1 MSEVFLGIDLGTTT
15 TLIARAIEGEQA
27 ISVRVLDI
35 PQKSRNQEMEDLPY
49 LPSVAYLPLDKPP
62 MIGLEAVRLG
72 SQDPSRLVRAV
83 KRHMGRRIILPFVER
98 EPYEISA
105 LYLEKALREGKHQL
119 PMEDMVF
126 TVTVPASFTT
136 NQRADTLLA
145 LQKAC
150 ESVKI
155 TYPRDEGQLFISE
168 PVAAMLAFLN
178 EEFERSHFSRRLD
191 LSKENRIVVYDIG
204 GGTLDLTLV
213 FIEPSDRKQPV
224 RNLTDLRIN
233 VDSISYY
240 NPFGG
245 EDFDFKLALELHQ
258 RWLETNPDLAEI
270 SLSPRERQGVRLD
283 LMNIAKDTKEK
294 LSEQMSLQGEI
305 FFDEE
310 DDEEITQRYSGE
322 IRLQDTEYHI
332 EGEINAEEYRE
343 LVADLVDNESRKSLL
358 TPLKDLLNKT
368 GFDPQRLDGLLIV
381 GGMGKLPLIK
391 ESLSSYWGNDRV
403 WLFNPPDQAVVSGAA
418 IYSYLRRRFP
428 GFSLSEPAADAYYVR
443 AKTYFDLILPANT
456 KKKPGEKKRY
466 DLTVDSDRLLLEIF
480 AGEEPNPDQTI
491 KDIYPTLIAQGS
503 TIIALGKKYK
513 KKTPVYIQ
521 MLYES
526 ETGEED
532 HTKVP
537 WIYVWVESDSGEPLF
552 RRRYSKFIEE
562 DRHEKSI

>member
-1 MSEVFLGIDLGTTT
+1 MLEVFLGIDLGTTT

-35 PQKSRNQEMEDLPY
+35 PQKSSNQEIDLSY
-49 LPSVAYLPLDKPP
+49 LPSVAYFPLDKPP

-83 KRHMGRRIILPFVER
+83 KRHMGRRIILPFVKR
-98 EPYEISA
+98 APYEISA
-105 LYLEKALREGKHQL
+105 LYLEKALLEGKHQL

-150 ESVKI
+150 KEVKI
-155 TYPRDEGQLFISE
+155 PYPESDEGQLFISE

-178 EEFERSHFSRRLD
+178 EEFDRPIAVRKLD
-191 LSKENRIVVYDIG
+191 LSKVNRIVVYDIG

-213 FIEPSDRKQPV
+213 YIEPKKEPV
-224 RNLTDLRIN
+224 QNLADLDIN

-245 EDFDFKLALELHQ
+245 EDFDFKLALELHR
-258 RWLETNPDLAEI
+258 RWLESIPDLAEI
-270 SLSPRERQGVRLD
+270 SLSPQERQGLRLD

-294 LSEQMSLQGEI
+294 LSEQMGGQSEI

-310 DDEEITQRYSGE
+310 DDEEITQRYSSE
-322 IRLQDTEYHI
+322 IRLQENEYHI

-343 LVADLVDNESRKSLL
+343 LVADLVENESRKSLL

-381 GGMGKLPLIK
+381 GGMGKLSLIK
-391 ESLSSYWGNDRV
+391 ESLSSFWGNDRV
-403 WLFNPPDQAVVSGAA
+403 WLFNPPDQAVVGGAA
-418 IYSYLRRRFP
+418 IYSYLRRRYP
-428 GFSLSEPAADAYYVR
+428 GFSLREPAADAYYVR
-443 AKTYFDLILPANT
+443 LETRFDLILPANA
-456 KKKPGEKKRY
+456 KNKRGEKKHY
-466 DLTVDSDRLLLEIF
+466 DLSVDSDRLLLQIF
-480 AGEEPNPDQTI
+480 AGEEPTFNQTI
-491 KDIYPTLIAQGS
+491 EDIYPTLIAQGS
-503 TIIALGKKYK
+503 TIIPLGKIYQKG
-513 KKTPVYIQ
+513 TPVYVQ
-521 MLYES
+521 MFYDS
-526 ETGEED
+526 ETEED

-537 WIYVWVESDSGEPLF
+537 WLNVWVGNDSGVPLVHK
-552 RRRYSKFIEE
+552 RYSKFIEE
-562 DRHEKSI
+562 DRYEESI